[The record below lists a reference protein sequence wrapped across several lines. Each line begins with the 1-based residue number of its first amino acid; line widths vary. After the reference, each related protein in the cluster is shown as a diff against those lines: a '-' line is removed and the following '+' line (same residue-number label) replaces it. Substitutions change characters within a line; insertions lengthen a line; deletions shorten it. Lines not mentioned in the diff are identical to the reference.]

1 MTAIQKLA
9 GNFTE
14 AGIDDEVILMRLDTG
29 ELLSLTG
36 TGAATWRL
44 IDGKRD
50 HHALVEALVEEF
62 AADGAQVA
70 NDVRELL
77 GQLKEARLVAEA

>member
-14 AGIDDEVILMRLDTG
+14 AGIDDEVILMRLDNG

-50 HHALVEALVEEF
+50 LASLAAALVDQYDADD
-62 AADGAQVA
+62 AAITR
-70 NDVRELL
+70 DVHELL
-77 GQLKEARLVAEA
+77 SRLSEAGLIGEF